1 MSSSWSPTVR
11 VNLSPSRYSGWVGW
25 LAGLSL
31 LPVVWLVMWP
41 WWAQGLLV
49 LLIIML
55 LRGWRLPL
63 IDELT
68 LQDDT
73 LMVAADTVQVL
84 ERPGRVL
91 RLGPWLALQTPRG
104 WLHLFEDQAPREQL
118 QPIYQWLWM
127 HRER

>member
-11 VNLSPSRYSGWVGW
+11 VKLSSSRYPRWVRC

-41 WWAQGLLV
+41 WWAKGVLL
-49 LLIIML
+49 LLIIVL
-55 LRGWRLPL
+55 LRRWRLPL

-68 LQDDT
+68 LQDGT
-73 LMVAADTVQVL
+73 LTVSGVTAQVL
-84 ERPGRVL
+84 ERPGRVI

-104 WLHLFEDQAPREQL
+104 WLYLFEDQAPRDKL

-127 HRER
+127 KRVS